1 MPEKEISL
9 APLPFF
15 NPRRKV
21 LLIIFSGLFILIAV
35 CLWGFFM
42 NPELYGPNYA
52 AKRLFPSLVH
62 LFGTDQLGRD
72 MFYRTISGLSLSIQI
87 GLLSA
92 VLSSFI
98 ALVLGSMSAIY
109 GGKVDYI
116 INYLVDLCMGVPH
129 LILLILISIACNG
142 GAIGVIT
149 GVALTHW
156 PALTRVVRAEV
167 MQVRSAKYVQLSRH
181 MGKSSWYIAVRHI
194 IPHVFPQYIVG
205 LILLFPHAI
214 LHEAGITFL
223 GYGLP
228 LDTPAVGIILSES
241 MKYLSAGMWWLAVFP
256 GIALLI
262 TVQLF
267 DIIGDYMK
275 IYIDPHSAR
284 K

>member
-52 AKRLFPSLVH
+52 AKRLSPSLVH

-142 GAIGVIT
+142 SYTLAGADPCSQSGSHAGT
-149 GVALTHW
+149 F
-156 PALTRVVRAEV
+156 R
-167 MQVRSAKYVQLSRH
+167 QVRPTFEPHGKKFMVYRSPAYYSPCFSTIYSRPDT
-181 MGKSSWYIAVRHI
+181 AVSPCH
-194 IPHVFPQYIVG
+194 P
-205 LILLFPHAI
+205 
-214 LHEAGITFL
+214 
-223 GYGLP
+223 
-228 LDTPAVGIILSES
+228 S
-241 MKYLSAGMWWLAVFP
+241 
-256 GIALLI
+256 
-262 TVQLF
+262 
-267 DIIGDYMK
+267 
-275 IYIDPHSAR
+275 
-284 K
+284 

>member
-52 AKRLFPSLVH
+52 AKRLSPSLVH

-116 INYLVDLCMGVPH
+116 INYLVDLCMGIPH

-156 PALTRVVRAEV
+156 SERKSCR
-167 MQVRSAKYVQLSRH
+167 YVPPSTSNFRGTWEKVHGISQS
-181 MGKSSWYIAVRHI
+181 GI
-194 IPHVFPQYIVG
+194 
-205 LILLFPHAI
+205 LFPMFFHNI
-214 LHEAGITFL
+214 
-223 GYGLP
+223 
-228 LDTPAVGIILSES
+228 
-241 MKYLSAGMWWLAVFP
+241 
-256 GIALLI
+256 
-262 TVQLF
+262 
-267 DIIGDYMK
+267 
-275 IYIDPHSAR
+275 
-284 K
+284 

>member
-1 MPEKEISL
+1 MSVGI
-9 APLPFF
+9 
-15 NPRRKV
+15 
-21 LLIIFSGLFILIAV
+21 
-35 CLWGFFM
+35 FM

-52 AKRLFPSLVH
+52 AKRLSPSLVH

-181 MGKSSWYIAVRHI
+181 MGKVHGISQSGI
-194 IPHVFPQYIVG
+194 
-205 LILLFPHAI
+205 LFPMFSTI
-214 LHEAGITFL
+214 
-223 GYGLP
+223 YSRP
-228 LDTPAVGIILSES
+228 DTAVSPCHPS
-241 MKYLSAGMWWLAVFP
+241 
-256 GIALLI
+256 
-262 TVQLF
+262 
-267 DIIGDYMK
+267 
-275 IYIDPHSAR
+275 
-284 K
+284 

>member
-1 MPEKEISL
+1 MVLLTPASGKEVISMPEKEISL

-21 LLIIFSGLFILIAV
+21 LLIIFFGLFILIAV

-52 AKRLFPSLVH
+52 AKRLSPSLVH

-142 GAIGVIT
+142 GASGVIT

-167 MQVRSAKYVQLSRH
+167 MQVRSAK
-181 MGKSSWYIAVRHI
+181 
-194 IPHVFPQYIVG
+194 
-205 LILLFPHAI
+205 
-214 LHEAGITFL
+214 
-223 GYGLP
+223 
-228 LDTPAVGIILSES
+228 
-241 MKYLSAGMWWLAVFP
+241 
-256 GIALLI
+256 
-262 TVQLF
+262 
-267 DIIGDYMK
+267 
-275 IYIDPHSAR
+275 
-284 K
+284 